1 MNDAGRIANQQ
12 YDGISLL
19 CAIHHGSERVMKTCY
34 FTATGNCLYVAR
46 RIGGDLLSI
55 PQLMRQDSIVI
66 KDEAVGVV
74 APVYAV
80 EMPMMVKAF
89 LERAKIETDYF
100 FFVYTYGMGYAE
112 AFTHVDVVARAA
124 GLELSYIDAIQMV
137 DNYIPYFD
145 MQEQIDTLPQK
156 DVEGQVSRVVADI
169 AARKLQQ
176 VTVTQQNLDEMDRW
190 TRNHAAGILKK
201 DTALSYTVNDD
212 CIRCGICAQVCP
224 ADNIEVADDGVRFSD
239 RCEVCYAC
247 LHNCPKTAIH
257 MPVEAG
263 PVRFRN
269 EHVTLADIIQANA

>member
-1 MNDAGRIANQQ
+1 
-12 YDGISLL
+12 
-19 CAIHHGSERVMKTCY
+19 MKTCY

-55 PQLMRQDSIVI
+55 PQLMRQDNFLIE
-66 KDEAVGVV
+66 DDAVGIV

-89 LERAKIETDYF
+89 LERAKIRADYF
-100 FFVYTYGMGYAE
+100 FFIYTYGMGYAE
-112 AFTHVDVVARAA
+112 AFTHVDVAARRA
-124 GLELSYIDAIQMV
+124 GLTLSYINAIQMV

-145 MQEQIDTLPQK
+145 MQEQIDTLPEK
-156 DVEGQVSRVVADI
+156 DVEGQIARVVRDI
-169 AARKLQQ
+169 AERRLRQ
-176 VTVTQQNLDEMDRW
+176 VRVTQKNLDEMVRW

-212 CIRCGICAQVCP
+212 CIRCGICAKVCP
-224 ADNIEVADDGVRFSD
+224 ADNIAVTDDGVRFSG

-247 LHNCPKTAIH
+247 LHNCPQTAIH

-263 PVRFRN
+263 AVRFRN
-269 EHVTLADIIQANA
+269 EHVTVADIVRANG